1 MWNRAPGTLTL
12 TVEDLPKFSLS
23 VVRGTVTRQPASDT
37 PIILTIAG
45 GAETVFDTVDTNSG
59 FQASLWRR
67 ALGASDTPHLGC
79 AAAHG
84 TPVRH
89 YPILYSCLVTSGT
102 ASLW

>member
-1 MWNRAPGTLTL
+1 MWDRAPGTLTL

-67 ALGASDTPHLGC
+67 ALGASDTPH
-79 AAAHG
+79 
-84 TPVRH
+84 
-89 YPILYSCLVTSGT
+89 
-102 ASLW
+102 

>member
-1 MWNRAPGTLTL
+1 MRHSSLVLSLAFLLGCGTEPPGTLTL

-23 VVRGTVTRQPASDT
+23 SSIVVRGTVTRQPASDT

-67 ALGASDTPHLGC
+67 ALGASDTPH
-79 AAAHG
+79 
-84 TPVRH
+84 
-89 YPILYSCLVTSGT
+89 
-102 ASLW
+102 